1 MSTLRVQEIT
11 SAGKL
16 VREEV
21 MQLASQHHITSPGV
35 TTTKTESQ
43 GCPVQRRREH
53 GDVK

>member
-35 TTTKTESQ
+35 TTAKMVYLL
-43 GCPVQRRREH
+43 GPV
-53 GDVK
+53 K